1 MTRRRGVSLL
11 DLVTPAGTEAVL
23 SGKLVDALD
32 KLTVIDHT
40 AVVSDDA
47 YVHHGVVQ
55 AAEDVGLPG
64 PAATTLE
71 VPGLNA
77 GLSFRLMCKRVRP
90 SAVQTVEPLP
100 DLFLLD
106 LLLTRVAVVV
116 PGLTP
121 AILVTAA
128 DAPPHLAEDSI
139 RDRVRLVGSATL
151 RIAVRSD
158 GGVAIGLID
167 TPDPFDPSAPTGAT
181 ARFAFEPPHFLF
193 GGSSFGMTVRDVTVD
208 MSEDYTPPDIVA
220 RSHDEAWKGVV
231 IQEATLYLPR
241 NIPLLGDVSLGV
253 RDLIWGT
260 PGGLQLDAVL
270 SFGRSTTNNTAVIDF
285 LQDVNGTDTLL
296 PHSEDSGRSA
306 VIKFA
311 DGTPATA
318 RLRARANLT
327 DGSFGLWNLPDG
339 TSVSDLVTPYFTAKV
354 GDVVRFTAF
363 VVGDNGVEE
372 TEELGFTF
380 KDKVAGPPDQAP
392 LIGVR
397 LPSAPS
403 VTWSDVV
410 HLSGSRNALAGLSF
424 EASAD
429 DPKLRWQ
436 LGTGIAAPTGKG
448 VTFAP
453 AMPKESSVIL
463 TLTDGKKHQRRL
475 QIDVLAD
482 GPLLAGTSSGVFL
495 ASAPTAPVALRAIE
509 NTWDL
514 SEFESTGKLERPAE
528 TAATLEGSVLTVP
541 ADALA
546 QVSLE
551 LGGAQGPAAPPTPP
565 VHLPV
570 SQARIRPAF
579 AFDSTALVGW
589 VQEPTDEASAAIPA
603 SDHAGKIA
611 AWADQFPGGTT
622 FVVIGRCDDL
632 PNDTADGFT
641 YNKTL
646 ANRRAD
652 AIKTFLI
659 NAAKKAY
666 ARGEQDT
673 WAEHYSGTLLDD
685 AIAMEDAA
693 VAAGALVAADVVPG
707 WLIRT
712 REPASILAAL
722 KGSTNTSKP
731 PRPEYRRA
739 DIVAIPPTEIEDSD
753 VPTDASAHDPTLRRA
768 LVQGPDVPEIKPP
781 AKIDPDLPYAVNILV
796 RWDSPTIVTA
806 ADAIPTLAEV
816 RLSWQ
821 SEPLEL
827 PGTSETVALVKHPP
841 APTGP
846 EIFTLVGR
854 FAHDA
859 RSGQTQFSLALDS
872 QGDPDG
878 LASFDGTGT
887 GKKLLALAL
896 GLAPAFLAGV
906 GSASIAGDAVRIGAL
921 LAASIAIGA
930 YAKNGKV
937 TLHRIELEER
947 QRGLTDLTGAR
958 QRIMVDY
965 TVDIGFEVDAGGN
978 TVKTDDHDGVK
989 IRYKN
994 VALVIDESRTGLDRV
1009 SLAFDEVSYEIENA
1023 GRWKVDGPIGELLR
1037 VVAVRAG
1044 AGSAWFEIELGV
1056 ALDLGVITLSNPI
1069 IRLTFDAG
1077 SVSVELRGMQ
1087 ASVVITNVLEAHGS
1101 VAIGDG
1107 GALGADLDV
1116 FVIPSG
1122 IRAAGTLAYDP
1133 AADYFLIGVST
1144 EFPSAI
1150 PLLSTGLGIYGFKG
1164 WFVSNGRR
1172 LLSASI
1178 PDPVQREVEWFKT
1191 TPYQPAKGHWAIGL
1205 GAVIG
1210 TMPDGAFMF
1219 NGLGAL
1225 AVEFPDPSVIFGI
1238 KAKVIAK
1245 RPAVKDKDA
1254 TTANITGIV
1263 GFDQGAIMLGVRGL
1277 IEAKHLVRL
1286 DIPISGYFPLSGGG
1300 DGYLRIGSDGIASE
1314 GRAGDPVKLR
1324 LLPDT
1329 VDLKATG
1336 YLMVEQRKL
1345 HRLGGRADWNFD
1357 GFSVG
1362 FGAAMAI
1369 DWTKFGVGLKG
1380 SASLLAGIG
1389 THPMMVVARLDV
1401 AGELDLVVASLSVT
1415 GFLGVTIMDDVKSIQ
1430 GEICGEIDCWLF
1442 CIEGCIGFS
1451 IGPDSPGAEIPVPDH
1466 PVAEINLTDHR
1477 GVITGRAVLSGAAPT
1492 VWPDTVPVLHFNHTP
1507 LQLLDASSAFQPS
1520 PQFPAPAWSGTTE
1533 LKYAF
1538 RLRGVEIRKLGGA
1551 PLAGPLKSCWW
1562 LPSDRPGV
1570 QTPGSPSP
1578 SSLEGRDLALLAWN
1592 PGVWGKHLGNQGGD
1606 VPGDPANTVGDV
1618 CNPSPEP
1625 VRNCVLGETAVRSSI
1640 DEVHL
1645 VTGEPGVPPFPSNF
1659 TIEAVESILDH
1670 DLETAM
1676 LLLADLGL
1684 ELVLGGVHALA
1695 APFALPDHAPL
1706 TAAYQLTG
1714 IARGTGPLVS
1724 AAFDGRYSTP
1734 VVAPDLTLEVC
1745 QGIKDPG
1752 TRFCDRFADLTP
1764 NTQLPQPFGHGG
1776 VTYQSLDDKPLQAV
1790 DRYPSGAKD
1799 NVAEILFSPKGL
1811 RATFPYPVHTAI
1823 ASVVNT
1829 TSDDVWLPLTMIA
1842 YDAGG
1847 NQVGVTTAPMN
1858 PRVLYTMTLSAA
1870 AIARIELSGASSCVL
1885 VELCHEMTDGT
1896 NVLNQLVEPSKG
1908 REVPIVVGV
1917 DVSGKHKE
1925 WEPKVID
1932 SAGSPDGE
1940 KCRYVRYTA
1949 PDDGPWQS
1957 FEIASFPARVSLLS
1971 SCAITQDAQQAH
1983 DDDQQAR
1990 NDFVIAWNAEAA
2002 SGESHPVVLD
2012 PGSTYEVRVRC
2023 DWQGWRPAFHGQTP
2037 GAPDAAAWTAL
2048 PEQIYT
2054 FHTAA
2059 APAALPE
2066 AAPTSFTDESSF
2078 DPRGVARYLLGFE
2091 PDGRGAPHLLDDL
2104 LRVHFEVDHLDKL
2117 LAKYGRTL
2125 QFKVR
2130 RTDPA
2135 PGSRAGGGD
2144 PTLPSTLSWHALP
2157 LALMELSDQRMFE
2170 AAVAAPC
2177 LVDDPLPGTGATA
2190 DIAVELEP
2198 DADYD
2203 LLVTASPAADPSADG
2218 VVIAR
2223 CHFHTSRYKNP
2234 SELLAALEVATPA
2247 FPYAPHDM
2255 PVTALPA
2262 GVVLDDDRALE
2273 DALVT
2278 LGLDPWPLSDQPR
2291 TVLLW
2296 KLDGGWKLA
2305 GALVE
2310 APEPIGRAGRVE
2322 SVALKAGA
2330 TTLVPVRRNQAGT
2343 RVLWL
2348 APAPVALAPDAAL
2361 SLQLVDKT
2369 QTATTT
2375 RSGARR
2381 LAGGLPRFVTEE
2393 AP

>member
-23 SGKLVDALD
+23 PGKLIDALD
-32 KLTVIDHT
+32 KLTVVDHT
-40 AVVSDDA
+40 SVVSDDA

-77 GLSFRLMCKRVRP
+77 GLQFRLMCKRVRP

-100 DLFLLD
+100 DRFLLD
-106 LLLTRVAVVV
+106 LLLTRVAVIV
-116 PGLTP
+116 PGLEP

-139 RDRVRLVGSATL
+139 RERVRLVGSATL
-151 RIAVRSD
+151 RIAVRTD
-158 GGVAIGLID
+158 GDVAIGLID

-181 ARFAFEPPHFLF
+181 ARFAFEPPHFFF
-193 GGSSFGMTVRDVTVD
+193 GGSTFGMTVREVTVD
-208 MSEDYTPPDIVA
+208 MSDDYTPPSIVA
-220 RSHDEAWKGVV
+220 RSHDEAWQGVV

-253 RDLIWGT
+253 RDLIWGK
-260 PGGLQLDAVL
+260 PGGLQLDALL

-285 LQDVNGTDTLL
+285 LQDVNGSDALL
-296 PHSEDSGRSA
+296 PHSDESARAA

-318 RLRARANLT
+318 RIRARANLPA
-327 DGSFGLWNLPDG
+327 DSFGLWNLPGGD
-339 TSVSDLVTPYFTAKV
+339 SVSELVTPYFTARV
-354 GDVVRFTAF
+354 GDIVRFTAF
-363 VVGDNGVEE
+363 VVGDNGVEQ
-372 TEELGFTF
+372 TEELSFTF

-392 LIGVR
+392 RIGVV
-397 LPSAPS
+397 LPSATS

-410 HLSGSRNALAGLSF
+410 HLSGSRDALAGLSF

-436 LGTGIAAPTGKG
+436 LGTGIAAVTGKG
-448 VTFAP
+448 KTFKP
-453 AMPKESSVIL
+453 KMPKESTVIL
-463 TLTDGKKHQRRL
+463 TLTDGKNHQRRV
-475 QIDVLAD
+475 QIDVLAE
-482 GPLLAGTSSGVFL
+482 GPLLAGTSGGVFL
-495 ASAPTAPVALRAIE
+495 ASAPTAQVALRAVE
-509 NTWDL
+509 STWDL

-528 TAATLEGSVLTVP
+528 TAATLEAGVLDVP

-551 LGGAQGPAAPPTPP
+551 LGGAEGPTAPPTPP
-565 VHLPV
+565 VHIPV
-570 SQARIRPAF
+570 SQQRIRPAF
-579 AFDSTALVGW
+579 AFDSPQVVGW
-589 VQEPTDEASAAIPA
+589 VQEPSDAA
-603 SDHAGKIA
+603 SDAVAASDFAGKIA
-611 AWADQFPGGTT
+611 AWADQFAGGTT

-632 PNDTADGFT
+632 PDGTPQGFA

-646 ANRRAD
+646 ANLRAN
-652 AIKTFLI
+652 AIATFLTG
-659 NAAKKAY
+659 AGRTVY

-673 WAEHYSGTLLDD
+673 WDEHYSGTQRAE
-685 AIAMEDAA
+685 AIAAEDAA
-693 VAAGALVAADVVPG
+693 VTAGALVAADTTPG
-707 WLIRT
+707 WLIRL
-712 REPASILAAL
+712 REPASTLAAL
-722 KGSTNTSKP
+722 KKDVNKA
-731 PRPEYRRA
+731 PRPDYRRA
-739 DIVAIPPTEIEDSD
+739 DIVAIPPTEIEDTD
-753 VPTDASAHDPTLRRA
+753 RPTDTSAHDPALRRA
-768 LVQGPDVPEIKPP
+768 LVQGPDIPEIKPP

-821 SEPLEL
+821 SEPLAL
-827 PGTSETVALVKHPP
+827 PGTSETVELKKNPP

-859 RSGQTQFSLALDS
+859 RSGQTEFSLALDS

-906 GSASIAGDAVRIGAL
+906 GSASVAGDAVRIGAL
-921 LAASIAIGA
+921 LAAAIGISA
-930 YAKNGKV
+930 HAKNGKV
-937 TLHRIELEER
+937 TLHRVELEER

-958 QRIMVDY
+958 QRIVVDY
-965 TVDIGFEVDAGGN
+965 TVDIGFEVEAGGS
-978 TVKTDDHDGVK
+978 TLKTDDHDGVK

-1009 SLAFDEVSYEIENA
+1009 SLVFDEVSYEIENA

-1087 ASVVITNVLEAHGS
+1087 ASVVITNVLEAHGA
-1101 VAIGDG
+1101 VALGDG

-1133 AADYFLIGVST
+1133 ASDYFLIGVST

-1164 WFVSNGRR
+1164 WFVSNGKR
-1172 LLSASI
+1172 LLAASI

-1225 AVEFPDPSVIFGI
+1225 AVEFPDPSVIFGV

-1245 RPAVKDKDA
+1245 RPPVKDKDA

-1263 GFDQGAIMLGVRGL
+1263 GFNPSAIMLGVRGT

-1329 VDLKATG
+1329 IDLKATG

-1345 HRLGGRADWNFD
+1345 HKLGGRADWNFD

-1415 GFLGVTIMDDVKSIQ
+1415 GFLGVTIMDDLKSIQ

-1442 CIEGCIGFS
+1442 CIEGCIGFE
-1451 IGPDSPGAEIPVPDH
+1451 IGPDHPGSTIPVPDH
-1466 PVAEINLTDHR
+1466 PVAGINLTDHR
-1477 GVITGRAVLSGAAPT
+1477 GVITGRAVTGGAAPT
-1492 VWPDTVPVLHFNHTP
+1492 VWPDTVPVVHFNHTP
-1507 LQLLDASSAFQPS
+1507 LQQLDPGSAFAPS

-1538 RLRGVEIRKLGGA
+1538 RLRGVEIRKTGGA
-1551 PLAGPLKSCWW
+1551 ALPGPLKSCWW

-1570 QTPGSPSP
+1570 QTPNAPSP

-1606 VPGDPANTVGDV
+1606 VPGDPASTVGDV

-1645 VTGEPGVPPFPSNF
+1645 VTGEPGMPPFPSNF
-1659 TIEAVESILDH
+1659 TIEAEESILDH

-1676 LLLADLGL
+1676 LLFADIGL
-1684 ELVLGGVHALA
+1684 DIVLGGVRALA

-1714 IARGTGPLVS
+1714 VGRGTGPLVS
-1724 AAFDGRYSTP
+1724 AALHGRYSTP
-1734 VVAPDLTLEVC
+1734 VIAPDLTLEVC

-1752 TRFCDRFADLTP
+1752 SRFCDRFADLTP
-1764 NTQLPQPFGHGG
+1764 NTQLPQPFAHGG
-1776 VTYQSLDDKPLQAV
+1776 IVYQSLEDKPLQAV
-1790 DRYPSGAKD
+1790 DRYPRGARD
-1799 NVAEILFSPKGL
+1799 NVAEIAFSIRGM

-1829 TSDDVWLPLTMIA
+1829 TTDDVWLPLTMTA
-1842 YDAGG
+1842 FDGNG
-1847 NQVGVTTAPMN
+1847 NQVGRTTAPMN
-1858 PRVLYTMTLSAA
+1858 PGVLFTMTLSAA
-1870 AIARIELSGASSCVL
+1870 AIARIELAGASSCVL
-1885 VELCHEMTDGT
+1885 VELCHEMTDGS
-1896 NVLNQLVEPSKG
+1896 NALDQLVEPSKG
-1908 REVPIVVGV
+1908 REVPIVVGI
-1917 DVSGKHKE
+1917 DTGGKPRE
-1925 WEPKVID
+1925 WEPKILD
-1932 SAGSPDGE
+1932 AASSPDGE
-1940 KCRYVRYTA
+1940 KCRYVHYTA
-1949 PDDGPWQS
+1949 PDDGPWQA
-1957 FEIASFPARVSLLS
+1957 FQIASFPARVSLLS

-1990 NDFVIAWNAEAA
+1990 NDFVIAWNAEAV

-2012 PGSTYEVRVRC
+2012 PSSTYEVRVRC

-2037 GAPDAAAWTAL
+2037 GAPDPAAWTAL

-2066 AAPTSFTDESSF
+2066 AAPTSFTDESTF
-2078 DPRGVARYLLGFE
+2078 DPRGLARYLIGFE
-2091 PDGRGAPHLLDDL
+2091 PDGRGAPHFLDDV

-2117 LAKYGRTL
+2117 LGKYGRTL
-2125 QFKVR
+2125 TFKVR

-2135 PGSRAGGGD
+2135 PGSRSGGGD

-2157 LALMELSDQRMFE
+2157 LALMELSDRRMFE
-2170 AAVAAPC
+2170 AAVAVPC

-2190 DIAVELEP
+2190 DIAVDLEP

-2203 LLVTASPAADPSADG
+2203 LLVTASPLANPADDG

-2223 CHFHTSRYKNP
+2223 CHFHTSRYRNP
-2234 SELLAALEVATPA
+2234 GELLAALEVATPA

-2255 PVTALPA
+2255 PVTALPT
-2262 GVVLDDDRALE
+2262 GVVLDDDRAL
-2273 DALVT
+2273 DQALVT

-2296 KLDGGWKLA
+2296 KLDGVWKLA

-2310 APEPIGRAGRVE
+2310 APEPIARTGRVE
-2322 SVALKAGA
+2322 SVAIKAGA
-2330 TTLVPVRRNQAGT
+2330 MTLAPVRRNQAGT
-2343 RVLWL
+2343 RALYL
-2348 APAPVALAPDAAL
+2348 AAAPVALAPDAAL
-2361 SLQLVDKT
+2361 AIQLVDKT
-2369 QTATTT
+2369 QTATTI
-2375 RSGARR
+2375 RSGARH

-2393 AP
+2393 VP